1 MNIQTEPHVQA
12 NIATQA
18 KPNTHTNFIIQE
30 ETNSKPDIQRMI
42 NEYGNSLLRM
52 CLLYL
57 HDIHLAE
64 DAVQETFIK
73 VYQNWDKI
81 KGNCSEKT

>member
-1 MNIQTEPHVQA
+1 MNIQTEPYVQA